1 WRALVSAVFGS
12 PPSSSGV
19 VCTCRPATVSPFSF
33 QYRFQPFTM
42 SWPLAAETPVSGARM
57 PALIGPDGFCA
68 PPPLPGAPGGAQ
80 PAASASNA
88 TTVTTIRKRL
98 MAGPPFPTGPPHP
111 RPLPHQGGGEK
122 VLGRGGVS
130 PAPRAPRPSSPP
142 RPLWARNQDSR
153 AYPAPRPSPSP
164 LVGEGGRGV
173 RGVLAPAPSAPS
185 RAAPAPRCRPWRTA
199 PRR

>member
-1 WRALVSAVFGS
+1 MKSTCCCSTNWRALVSAVFGS

-98 MAGPPFPTGPPHP
+98 LAGLLSRRVPLTPDPSPTRGEGRKYWGVGASLRLLLLPVP
-111 RPLPHQGGGEK
+111 RPPL
-122 VLGRGGVS
+122 
-130 PAPRAPRPSSPP
+130 APCGHGTRTPGPTPLLVSPP
-142 RPLWARNQDSR
+142 RPLW
-153 AYPAPRPSPSP
+153 
-164 LVGEGGRGV
+164 ERGV
-173 RGVLAPAPSAPS
+173 GG
-185 RAAPAPRCRPWRTA
+185 
-199 PRR
+199 